1 MPLFNQRVTQRKYAL
16 EVKSEELC
24 SRKKKRKEEKKK
36 KKTVEAPLPSLI
48 KYPWMGGDENCILI
62 E

>member
-24 SRKKKRKEEKKK
+24 SKKEKETE
-36 KKTVEAPLPSLI
+36 EALLASLI
-48 KYPWMGGDENCILI
+48 KYPWMWATRIAF
-62 E
+62 